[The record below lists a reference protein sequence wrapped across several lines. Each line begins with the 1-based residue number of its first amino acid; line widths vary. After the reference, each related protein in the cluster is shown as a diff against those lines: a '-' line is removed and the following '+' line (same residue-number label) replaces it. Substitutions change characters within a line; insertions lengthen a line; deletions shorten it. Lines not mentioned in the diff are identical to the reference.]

1 MSQLYNAQDLFQK
14 KSRGVSS
21 RAAGYLWSKFGAL
34 ALLAIMLVA
43 AWNQQ
48 LVIVLLLGLVLVTAG
63 VAKLWSRL
71 SLVGVS
77 CRRTLSANRAFPG
90 ESIDLKLRLVNRK
103 LLPLPW
109 AQVDDIIPNQL
120 TQDNTLLPADRPGCR
135 LLSHS
140 ASLLWY
146 TGINWQNKLSCQ
158 KRGAYSLGPLV
169 VSSGD
174 IFGFYPRAAVQPGE
188 DEIVVYPRLY
198 PVYQLGIPSLY
209 PMGETPSSRR
219 IFEDPTR
226 TIGVRDYTPHD
237 SLRHVH
243 WKASARRQT
252 LQVKVFEPSTTLKVA
267 LFLAV
272 DSFKDYRPDFE
283 EAFELGV
290 STAASLAN
298 YAVQQRSS
306 VGLLVNTRLPGS
318 GQSVKILPGGGTG
331 QLITIL
337 EALARVVPDASVA
350 FPEFFPQEWTSLPWG
365 TTVILVIAEPPES
378 LAAQLTMLKAAG
390 YKALVLQ
397 IGGGAP
403 LEGAGDVAW
412 YNIRSPADLAIPTD
426 RRVAA

>member
-1 MSQLYNAQDLFQK
+1 MSQLYDAQALFNK

-21 RAAGYLWSKFGAL
+21 QAAGYLWSKFGAL

-43 AWNQQ
+43 AWNRQ
-48 LVIVLLLGLVLVTAG
+48 LVIVLLLGLILVTAG

-77 CRRTLSANRAFPG
+77 CRRTLSATRAFPD

-109 AQVDDIIPNQL
+109 VQADDIIPTPL
-120 TQDNTLLPADRPGCR
+120 TMDDAMPPAERPGCR

-146 TGINWQNKLSCQ
+146 TGINWHYKLSCR

-198 PVYQLGIPSLY
+198 PIYQLGIPSLY
-209 PMGETPSSRR
+209 PMGETPSARR

-226 TIGVRDYTPHD
+226 TIGVRDYTPQD

-243 WKASARRQT
+243 WKASARRQN
-252 LQVKVFEPSTTLKVA
+252 LQIKVFEPSTTLKVA
-267 LFLAV
+267 LFFAV
-272 DSFKDYRPDFE
+272 DTFKNYKSGFE
-283 EAFELGV
+283 EDFELGV
-290 STAASLAN
+290 STAASIAN

-306 VGLLVNTRLPGS
+306 VGLLANTSLPGS
-318 GQSVKILPGGGTG
+318 GQPLKILPGGGTN
-331 QLITIL
+331 QLMMIL
-337 EALARVVPDASVA
+337 EALARVTPSSSAP
-350 FPEFFPQEWTSLPWG
+350 FPEFFPREWAALPWG
-365 TTVILVIAEPPES
+365 TTMILVIAEPPES

-397 IGGGAP
+397 IGLGAP
-403 LEGAGDVAW
+403 AEGSEDVAW
-412 YNIRSPADLAIPTD
+412 YNIRTPADLATPTD